1 MTDKWKNICTI
12 AAITTMASVSLGYVT
27 RSDRDNGV
35 KQASVVVH
43 TSVSATETALP
54 AVSSTIS
61 SLSQYKTIT
70 TLSSEVV
77 TTSTQTVE
85 FPIDLNSATVYEL
98 SRLPGIG
105 EVLAGNIVTYR
116 SMIGGFTSRK
126 QLLEVDGIGE
136 GRLADI
142 YGMVWIAGEMEETAP
157 VEPIEPFYVETET
170 EAAKPQI
177 LEINTA
183 THEDFAAFPE
193 VSPEL
198 GREITEFRDDIHGF
212 SSVYE
217 LLYVDGMTVE
227 IYCAIEK
234 YLVCTENY
242 TDTH

>member
-54 AVSSTIS
+54 AVSSAIS
-61 SLSQYKTIT
+61 SLSQYKTTT

-157 VEPIEPFYVETET
+157 VEPIEPVDSETET
-170 EAAKPQI
+170 EAVKPQI